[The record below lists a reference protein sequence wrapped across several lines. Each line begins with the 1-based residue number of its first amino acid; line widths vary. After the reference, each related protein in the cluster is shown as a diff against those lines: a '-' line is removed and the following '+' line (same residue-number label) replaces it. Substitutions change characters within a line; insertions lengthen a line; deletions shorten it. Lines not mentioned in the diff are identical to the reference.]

1 MTGLSAVSVAAAS
14 NMFNVPLE
22 RVAYGPNIRY
32 VTVFG
37 VMGILIISGINLIIT
52 I

>member
-1 MTGLSAVSVAAAS
+1 MTGPSAVSVAAAS

-22 RVAYGPNIRY
+22 RVAYGPNLRY
-32 VTVFG
+32 VAVFG
-37 VMGILIISGINLIIT
+37 VTGILIISRVNLIIT